1 MSVLVPAGGSDAA
14 CYLSYIKPQD
24 DESRTTKLEMS
35 CVTSGIIEE

>member
-24 DESRTTKLEMS
+24 GKSRTTKSEMS
-35 CVTSGIIEE
+35 HDTSGIIEG